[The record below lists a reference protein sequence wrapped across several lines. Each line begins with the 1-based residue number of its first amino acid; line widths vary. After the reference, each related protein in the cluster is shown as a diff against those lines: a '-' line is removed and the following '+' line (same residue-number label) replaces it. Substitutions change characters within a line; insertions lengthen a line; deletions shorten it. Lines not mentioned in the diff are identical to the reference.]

1 MAKIDFDLKI
11 EDLDL
16 YTEDG
21 FWYGMAH
28 TAYLYG
34 KTDHSGWVIDRIEIE
49 GWKSLDPADER
60 KIVMVIPGTSGQ
72 ARHIRA
78 HWGKYVQE
86 MVDEAAAYEL
96 EH

>member
-1 MAKIDFDLKI
+1 MAMIDFDLKI

-21 FWYGMAH
+21 FWFGMAH
-28 TAYLYG
+28 TSYLYG
-34 KTDHSGWVIDRIEIE
+34 KADHSGWVIDRIEIE
-49 GWKSLDPADER
+49 GIRLNPADER